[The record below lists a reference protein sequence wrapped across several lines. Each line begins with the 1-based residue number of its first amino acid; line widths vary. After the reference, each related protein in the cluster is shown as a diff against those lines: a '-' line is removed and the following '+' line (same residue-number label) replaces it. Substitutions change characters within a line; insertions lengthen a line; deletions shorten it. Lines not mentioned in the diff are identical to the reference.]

1 MKKKNNS
8 IKKSLRRV
16 LSLMCLV
23 CITFTANATTVNND
37 FDSPQVALRGDSI
50 GSLFRLDSSNIGQ
63 ILESAKQLLNAV
75 AEKYP
80 DGIEPVDLNLNL
92 QFDFDIKS
100 SQPFLLL
107 QVIYNTLAGDD
118 GMVNQLKG
126 KEIKKF
132 DEKTLKQLKKE
143 FTKRSNKEIKKLCK
157 GDRPTQKELKRKI
170 KKLLDGI
177 QIKEK

>member
-1 MKKKNNS
+1 MIPRALK
-8 IKKSLRRV
+8 RV
-16 LSLMCLV
+16 SRVFLLMSLV
-23 CITFTANATTVNND
+23 CITYTANATTVNNA
-37 FDSPQVALRGDSI
+37 SPQIPLRGDSI
-50 GSLFRLDSSNIGQ
+50 GSLFRLDNSKINQ
-63 ILESAKQLLNAV
+63 ILESAKQLLDGV

-107 QVIYNTLAGDD
+107 QVIYNTLAGDE
-118 GMVNQLKG
+118 GMVNQLKD

-132 DEKTLKQLKKE
+132 DEKTLKKLKKE

-157 GDRPTQKELKRKI
+157 GDRQTQKELKRKI
-170 KKLLDGI
+170 QKLLDGI
-177 QIKEK
+177 QIKD